1 MWALIKNDYSYG
13 PGSKVSLV
21 DTEVGAFEAPNCQT
35 IVYHLGKLSS
45 VEQG

>member
-13 PGSKVSLV
+13 PGSKVSCV
-21 DTEVGAFEAPNCQT
+21 DTEVGAFEAPNCRT
-35 IVYHLGKLSS
+35 IVYRLGKLLS